1 MAAKEIQIRGD
12 YITLGQFLKF
22 AGIAGDGA
30 EARRML
36 IERLVLVNGIE
47 ESRRGMK
54 LRRGDRVKLRDGGEF
69 LIIG

>member
-30 EARRML
+30 EAKQML
-36 IERLVLVNGIE
+36 IERSVLVNGIE

-54 LRRGDRVKLRDGGEF
+54 LRRGDRVRVRNAGEF
-69 LIIG
+69 LII